1 MEIRV
6 KKFVALVQGSEKSAG
21 WYSRHLVFGIGFY
34 RKATL
39 IGYPWPHGQHNRA
52 QTLRSKFDSREGRI
66 RNSQSYQIL

>member
-39 IGYPWPHGQHNRA
+39 IGYPWPHG
-52 QTLRSKFDSREGRI
+52 
-66 RNSQSYQIL
+66 